1 MSSVQ
6 WIRAA
11 VCAVAVVGAA
21 ATAAAQEFRATVR
34 GQVVDSSGA
43 RMPGATVSVQNTET
57 NEMATATTNAEGTYS
72 IPFLRPGPYT
82 VTVELE
88 GFQKYVRS
96 G

>member
-11 VCAVAVVGAA
+11 VCAVADVGAA

-43 RMPGATVSVQNTET
+43 RMPGATVSVGTCSDEGKSNSQFVI
-57 NEMATATTNAEGTYS
+57 NA
-72 IPFLRPGPYT
+72 R
-82 VTVELE
+82 
-88 GFQKYVRS
+88 
-96 G
+96 